1 MKIATI
7 IARVLLGL
15 MFLVFGLNFFFN
27 FLPMPPPPEV
37 ETPAT
42 QFGAALYGSGY
53 MHAVK
58 VFEILGGI
66 ALLSGFFVPLGLVFL
81 GPIIVN
87 IAFFHIF
94 LDKSG
99 FEMTFAIVALE
110 LFLLYAYRTSFAP
123 LFQAKPPSDPQAASK
138 PTPAA

>member
-1 MKIATI
+1 MKIAAT

-15 MFLVFGLNFFFN
+15 MFVVFGLNFFFN
-27 FLPMPPPPEV
+27 FMPMPPPPEV

-42 QFGAALYGSGY
+42 RFGMALGGSGY

-58 VFEILGGI
+58 VFEVTGGLL
-66 ALLSGFFVPLGLVFL
+66 LLSGYYVPLGLVFL
-81 GPIIVN
+81 GPVILN

-99 FEMTFAIVALE
+99 FPMSAVIVALE
-110 LFLLYAYRTSFAP
+110 LFLLYAYRAAFMP
-123 LFQAKPPSDPQAASK
+123 LFQPKTPIAGVPATKPDAS
-138 PTPAA
+138 